1 VNFGTLKGKEIIEDL
16 SYQDD
21 GLFCVD
27 FEFRG
32 FVNEDFGV
40 GEIGGGFIMYVG
52 AIGVCSVMGASLIL
66 GHLRDQAAWAS
77 PQWRHLGASV
87 SQLLGAWVSGHL
99 GHAGLLVQAVAWW
112 PS

>member
-1 VNFGTLKGKEIIEDL
+1 VNSVTLKGKEIIEVL
-16 SYQDD
+16 GYEDD

-32 FVNEDFGV
+32 FINENFGV
-40 GEIGGGFIMYVG
+40 GELGGGFIMYVG
-52 AIGVCSVMGASLIL
+52 AIGVRSVMGASLIL
-66 GHLRDQAAWAS
+66 GHLRDQAAWAP
-77 PQWRHLGASV
+77 PQWRHLGVSA
-87 SQLLGAWVSGHL
+87 SQLLMAWVSRHL